1 MKQLQSPFSKTA
13 DYLSS
18 SQSYT
23 APQNDLSKATNKE
36 TNNNDSKNSKN
47 VAELN
52 AKQAEHKQQDTSIDN
67 SEMNLSDPDAQKKAV
82 PKEDSQSFS
91 LVEYFKSKAREKL
104 MNQVTSSTEDSSTPD
119 AAATPKD
126 NTPSAQNP
134 KRAPK
139 PTPPNNKLEPPTPS
153 RPSPKFAMHKTPKT
167 SIPKVSIPKPR
178 MR

>member
-13 DYLSS
+13 DYFSS

-23 APQNDLSKATNKE
+23 APQNDLSNATNKE
-36 TNNNDSKNSKN
+36 TNNNDSKSAKN
-47 VAELN
+47 AADLN
-52 AKQAEHKQQDTSIDN
+52 KNQADHKKQDTNIDN
-67 SEMNLSDPDAQKKAV
+67 SQMNLSDPASQKKAM
-82 PKEDSQSFS
+82 PEEDTSSFS
-91 LVEYFKSKAREKL
+91 LTDYFKKKAQEKM
-104 MNQVTSSTEDSSTPD
+104 MNQVSSSTSDTPD
-119 AAATPKD
+119 AAATPQD

-153 RPSPKFAMHKTPKT
+153 RPSPKFPTHKSAKF

-178 MR
+178 MK